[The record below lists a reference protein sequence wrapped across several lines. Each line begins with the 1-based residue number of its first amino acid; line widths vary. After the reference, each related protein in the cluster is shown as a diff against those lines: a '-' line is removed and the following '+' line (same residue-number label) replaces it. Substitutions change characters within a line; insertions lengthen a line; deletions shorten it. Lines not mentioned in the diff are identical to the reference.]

1 MKRIYKLD
9 NAYFYDSAH
18 SCLIVESN
26 RAPWEMVEIIG
37 AIELLF
43 ENEIDDD
50 YYIDT
55 NDLNKVICTFYGM
68 KDVKDVYRKF
78 IPLTKTKDGD
88 GIIKKFNFHELDII
102 QIDLYYCR
110 EHCLNMWNTVNE
122 KWLPKGEK
130 REKLKNL
137 ITTRNKYRYSC
148 IFSLVPSMNINFN
161 DKLIKVL
168 TELLIVVD
176 FKIYNKCEELFFDKY
191 ESFIVDPHEM
201 VQCVYSRESMFELLP
216 TPKLRYAENNGY
228 IISYD
233 ITSLGWG
240 GEHNGIH
247 EISTYILSP
256 ERFEIIFRDNIN
268 LFNNVNNFPTK
279 CSCYKKIYEKKL

>member
-18 SCLIVESN
+18 SCLIVESD
-26 RAPWEMVEIIG
+26 RTPWEMVEIIG

-55 NDLNKVICTFYGM
+55 NDLNKIICTFYGM
-68 KDVKDVYRKF
+68 KDVKDMYRKF
-78 IPLTKTKDGD
+78 IPLTKPKDGD
-88 GIIKKFNFHELDII
+88 GIIKKFNFQELDII

-110 EHCLNMWNTVNE
+110 EHCLNMWNIVNE

-130 REKLKNL
+130 REKLKKL
-137 ITTRNKYRYSC
+137 ITTRNQYRYSC
-148 IFSLVPSMNINFN
+148 IFTLIPSKNIEFN

-168 TELLIVVD
+168 TELSIFVD
-176 FKIYNKCEELFFDKY
+176 FKICYKGKEMFFDKN
-191 ESFIVDPHEM
+191 ESFIVDPQEM
-201 VQCVYSRESMFELLP
+201 VQCVYNSGSMFELLP
-216 TPKLRYAENNGY
+216 MPKLRYAENKGY
-228 IISYD
+228 TISYN
-233 ITSLGWG
+233 IAAMTWG
-240 GEHNGIH
+240 GEYNGIL
-247 EISTYILSP
+247 EISTYDLSP

-268 LFNNVNNFPTK
+268 LFNNSNNFPTR
-279 CSCYKKIYEKKL
+279 CHCYKTIYEKKL